1 VFSGPALAGYVQHY
15 ASMLAEMELF
25 DPPAPLRDE
34 DEAALAVGHWLRLA
48 DDVMRHDEGGDPAR

>member
-1 VFSGPALAGYVQHY
+1 
-15 ASMLAEMELF
+15 MLAEMELF

-48 DDVMRHDEGGDPAR
+48 DDVMRHDEGGDPAK